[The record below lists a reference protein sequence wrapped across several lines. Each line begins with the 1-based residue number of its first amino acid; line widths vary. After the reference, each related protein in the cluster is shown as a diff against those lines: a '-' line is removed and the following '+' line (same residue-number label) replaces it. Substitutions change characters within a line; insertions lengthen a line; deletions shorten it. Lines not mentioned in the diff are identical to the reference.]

1 MYSLGIHK
9 KFKVVTFEMIE
20 TTKMLSIDQLRLC
33 LTVCMGS
40 STIFYI
46 NITLISCEYHRNV

>member
-1 MYSLGIHK
+1 MYSLVIHME
-9 KFKVVTFEMIE
+9 FKVVTYEMLE
-20 TTKMLSIDQLRLC
+20 TTKMLFIDQLRLC
-33 LTVCMGS
+33 LTVCTES